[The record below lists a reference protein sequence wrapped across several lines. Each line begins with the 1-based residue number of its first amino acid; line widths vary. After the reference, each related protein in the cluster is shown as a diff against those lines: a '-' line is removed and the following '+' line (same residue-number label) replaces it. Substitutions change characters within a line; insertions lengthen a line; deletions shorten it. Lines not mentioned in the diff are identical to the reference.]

1 MAPDLNLL
9 ISLDALLEEG
19 SVVGAARRM
28 NLAARDEPHARAHP
42 RNGRRPDLRAGRPQD
57 GADAARARTA
67 RRRPRSRGARVAV
80 ARPSAE
86 IDLGTLDKQFN
97 VRANDIFVGLHSSRL
112 LEEMARGMPRA
123 MLRFMPEE
131 DDIDDDA
138 LRSGRI
144 DLFISASRRLGRR
157 FASSRCSRRPSSA
170 SRATI
175 TRSSTTTS
183 RPSAS
188 RAGRTSACRGA
199 ASRRADRR
207 RARARGLAR
216 QVLLVVPTPYAA
228 IFALQASDLILP
240 LPEHLARGA
249 VRAELGVRA
258 FELPVPLETVLIT
271 QAWHPRFQSD
281 PRTSGC
287 DVSCAGCAPASR
299 RCIRRTHD
307 ASYALVECKDVTVPM
322 HRSTVDW
329 LRPFSWSKRS
339 A

>member
-28 NLAARDEPHARAHP
+28 NLAPAMSRTLARIRETVGDPIFVQ
-42 RNGRRPDLRAGRPQD
+42 AGRKMVPTP
-57 GADAARARTA
+57 RALEL
-67 RRRPRSRGARVAV
+67 RGAVREAV
-80 ARPSAE
+80 ERASQLLAPSAE

-144 DLFISASRRLGRR
+144 DLFISASRRLGPEIRVQPLFTTTFVGLARDDHPIFDDDITPER
-157 FASSRCSRRPSSA
+157 FARWPHIGVSRRGKSA
-170 SRATI
+170 GPIDDAL
-175 TRSSTTTS
+175 
-183 RPSAS
+183 
-188 RAGRTSACRGA
+188 A
-199 ASRRADRR
+199 AR
-207 RARARGLAR
+207 LAR

-249 VRAELGVRA
+249 VRAEPACAR
-258 FELPVPLETVLIT
+258 
-271 QAWHPRFQSD
+271 S
-281 PRTSGC
+281 
-287 DVSCAGCAPASR
+287 SC
-299 RCIRRTHD
+299 RC
-307 ASYALVECKDVTVPM
+307 
-322 HRSTVDW
+322 RSK
-329 LRPFSWSKRS
+329 PC
-339 A
+339 

>member
-28 NLAARDEPHARAHP
+28 NLSPPAMSRTLARIRETVGDPIFVQ
-42 RNGRRPDLRAGRPQD
+42 AGRKMVPTP
-57 GADAARARTA
+57 RALEL
-67 RRRPRSRGARVAV
+67 RGVVRETVERASQLLA
-80 ARPSAE
+80 PSAE

-144 DLFISASRRLGRR
+144 DLFISASRRLGPEIRVQPLFTTTFVGLARDDHPIFDDDITPER
-157 FASSRCSRRPSSA
+157 FARWPHIGVSRRGKSA
-170 SRATI
+170 GPIDDAL
-175 TRSSTTTS
+175 
-183 RPSAS
+183 A
-188 RAGRTSACRGA
+188 
-199 ASRRADRR
+199 
-207 RARARGLAR
+207 ARGLAR
-216 QVLLVVPTPYAA
+216 HVLLVVPTPYAA

-249 VRAELGVRA
+249 VRAGLGVRA
-258 FELPVPLETVLIT
+258 FELPIPLETVLIT

-281 PRTSGC
+281 P
-287 DVSCAGCAPASR
+287 A
-299 RCIRRTHD
+299 HQ
-307 ASYALVECKDVTVPM
+307 
-322 HRSTVDW
+322 W
-329 LRPFSWSKRS
+329 LRRVVRGLCTGQP
-339 A
+339 ALHPAHA